1 MNNFNDDLTK
11 GSIYS
16 HLIKLAIP
24 ASMGMMFDTL
34 YNLTDNWYAGMIS
47 DTALVGL
54 SLAGIV
60 FILLIALTIGLQS
73 GTSAIV
79 APDFAKNNNNKV
91 NAWIANSLSI
101 GLAMSVLILVLG
113 LLFSENLLNLLSD
126 DRAAKKQG
134 WDYLFIILLGNS
146 AYAISSICAGALIA
160 MGNTKI
166 YRNILVIGF
175 FANIIL
181 NPILTFQ
188 LNLGIRGLA
197 LATLLIKIA
206 SAIYLFRSLH
216 KYTHVYIWPQFDWL
230 TIKSSLK
237 QIIPASLNFLTIIIG
252 AFFIVA
258 FVGRF
263 GSEAVAGY
271 SVALRIE
278 QVLLLPAL
286 GLSSA
291 VMAIVGQN
299 YGVNNIHRVHET
311 YSKSL
316 KLGLLVSVV
325 FIPVMIFAGPLLIG
339 FFTDNK
345 QMIEVGQLYLQAD
358 AAAFYAYVMIFTC
371 VSVLQAIKQPIFPL
385 IIGVSRQLILPV
397 GINYILIVQLGY
409 PITALFWSV
418 VLIVIVSAFVMM
430 WYSQK
435 QIKLLINKN

>member
-1 MNNFNDDLTK
+1 MIENDNNLTK

-34 YNLTDNWYAGMIS
+34 YNLTDNWYAGMVS

-60 FILLIALTIGLQS
+60 FLLLISMTVGLQS

-79 APDFAKNNNNKV
+79 APDFAKKHKDKV
-91 NAWIANSLSI
+91 ISWIANSLSI
-101 GLAMSVLILVLG
+101 GLIMSIVILILG
-113 LLFSENLLNLLSD
+113 FLFSDSLLNLLSD
-126 DRAAKKQG
+126 DKAAKQQG
-134 WDYLFIILLGNS
+134 WDYLFIIILGNS

-166 YRNILVIGF
+166 YRNVLVIGF

-188 LNLGIRGLA
+188 LNMGIRGLA

-206 SAIYLFRSLH
+206 SALYLFQSLH
-216 KYTHVYIWPQFDWL
+216 KFLHIYIWPEFNWQV
-230 TIKSSLK
+230 IKSSLK
-237 QIIPASLNFLTIIIG
+237 QIIPASLNFLTIIVG

-278 QVLLLPAL
+278 QVMLLPVL

-291 VMAIVGQN
+291 VMALVGQN

-325 FIPVMIFAGPLLIG
+325 FIPIMIFASPLLIG

-345 QMIEVGQLYLQAD
+345 QMIEVGRQYLQID
-358 AAAFYAYVMIFTC
+358 ATAFYAYVIIFTC
-371 VSVLQAIKQPIFPL
+371 VSVLQAIKQPLFPL
-385 IIGVSRQLILPV
+385 VVGLSRQLILPV
-397 GINYILIVQLGY
+397 GINYILIVKYGY
-409 PITALFWSV
+409 PLITLFWSIAI
-418 VLIVIVSAFVMM
+418 IVIMSAIVMM

-435 QIKLLINKN
+435 QIKLLK